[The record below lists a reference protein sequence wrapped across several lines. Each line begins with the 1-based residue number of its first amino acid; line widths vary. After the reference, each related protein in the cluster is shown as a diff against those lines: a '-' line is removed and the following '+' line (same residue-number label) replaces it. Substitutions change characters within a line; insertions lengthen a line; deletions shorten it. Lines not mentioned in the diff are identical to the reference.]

1 MKNFDN
7 VNERVIDDLRQ
18 EIKSHSKIKIAAAS
32 FSIYAYEAL
41 KTELEKTDAVQFLFT
56 SDLFT
61 KEKVP
66 NEKREF
72 FIPRLNRES
81 QLYRDGFELKIRN
94 ELSQK
99 AIAKEVAEWIEQK
112 VTFKSNISGK
122 QSDNF
127 MIINSKNDTNVYL
140 PIDEFT
146 TSELGVSQGEKLFY
160 NISKFE
166 NENTQRFLNAFDQ
179 VWNNP
184 DYVDEVTNTVL
195 DNITAAYQENAPE
208 FIYYLALYNIF
219 SEFLSDLDA
228 DYLPDERTGFKES
241 KIWSLLYD
249 FQKDAVV
256 GAISKL
262 EKHNGV
268 ILADSVGLGKTFSA
282 IGVIK
287 YYESRNKNVLVL
299 SPKRLKDNWNNYK
312 NNYKNNP
319 LAEDRLRYDVLFHTD
334 MDREQG
340 ESNGIDLGKI
350 NWGNYDLVVI
360 DESHNFRNGDGT
372 THKKDDGSENRY
384 QKLMRKIIKT
394 GVKTKV
400 LMLSATPVN
409 TDFSDLRNQL
419 MLSAEGDSD
428 TLTQSLN
435 TKNSVTEIFAQ
446 AQRSFKEWS
455 QLDVSNRTTEQLLD
469 MLDFDFFELLDSVT
483 IARSRKHIQKYYD
496 KKAIGNFP
504 KRLPPINKSPKLT
517 DLDISY
523 NQIFLFID
531 RLNLEVYNPLQYVY
545 PSKISKYIDESRPN
559 AASWGNREKGRNQLM
574 VTNLL
579 KRAESSIYSFRLT
592 SERILSNIDHK
603 LQTIS
608 NYEKYKQG
616 IIENI
621 EDDFEEDTFTV
632 GKDLKIDLADMDYLS
647 WREKLLADQNIFME
661 LLNLIKVITPDH
673 DAKLSELT
681 ALIRNKIQHPINAN
695 NHKIIIFTAFS
706 DTADYLYNYL
716 SDRLHQVGN
725 LHTALISGS
734 RTATTI
740 SDVGNDFNTLLT
752 LFSPKSKNRD
762 ALGLHGEIDVIIAT
776 DVISEGQN
784 LQDADYLIN
793 YDIHWNPVR
802 IIQRFGRIDRIGSMN
817 DVIQMVNFWPDISL
831 DEYINLKARVEN
843 RAKLVAVSSTGED
856 TIDNTDP
863 DMAYRKKQLET
874 LQNEVV
880 DLEDMSSGVNIMD
893 LGLNEFQLDLKKLRE
908 KYGDYEAKP
917 YGIHAITQS
926 DNNHPAGVIFVLKN
940 HNNAMNIDKQNR
952 LHPFYL
958 VYIDE
963 NGEVVSSHFNPKKVL
978 DDMRYLSK
986 DKSLPIEN
994 LTQSFNIE
1002 TREGKEM
1009 SKYSNL
1015 LNQAI
1020 DSMINGKQEKDIDS
1034 LFTTGGTTALENDI
1048 TGLNDFELIDFL
1060 VVRGE

>member
-372 THKKDDGSENRY
+372 THKKNDGSENRY

-419 MLSAEGDSD
+419 MISAEGDSD

-446 AQRSFKEWS
+446 AQRAFKEWS

-496 KKAIGNFP
+496 KEAIGNFP
-504 KRLPPINKSPKLT
+504 KRLTPINKSPKLT

-647 WREKLLADQNIFME
+647 WREKLLADQNVFME

-681 ALIRNKIQHPINAN
+681 ALIRNKIQHPINAD

-716 SDRLHQVGN
+716 SDRLQQVGN

-802 IIQRFGRIDRIGSMN
+802 IIQRFGRIDRIGSTN

-893 LGLNEFQLDLKKLRE
+893 LGLNEFQLDLQKLRE

-986 DKSLPIEN
+986 DKSLPIDN

-1048 TGLNDFELIDFL
+1048 SGLNDFELIDFL

>member
-372 THKKDDGSENRY
+372 THKKNDGSENRY

-435 TKNSVTEIFAQ
+435 TKNSVIEIFAQ
-446 AQRSFKEWS
+446 AQRAFKEWS

-496 KKAIGNFP
+496 KEAIGNFP
-504 KRLPPINKSPKLT
+504 KRLTPINKSPKLT

-559 AASWGNREKGRNQLM
+559 SASWGNREKGRNQLM

-603 LQTIS
+603 LQTIA

-647 WREKLLADQNIFME
+647 WREKLLVDQNVFME

-706 DTADYLYNYL
+706 DTADYLYNHL
-716 SDRLHQVGN
+716 SDRLQQVGN

-802 IIQRFGRIDRIGSMN
+802 IIQRFGRIDRIGSTN
-817 DVIQMVNFWPDISL
+817 EVIQMVNFWPDISL

-893 LGLNEFQLDLKKLRE
+893 LGLNEFQLDLQKLRE

-978 DDMRYLSK
+978 DDMRHLSK

-1048 TGLNDFELIDFL
+1048 GGLNDFELIDFL

>member
-372 THKKDDGSENRY
+372 THKKNDGSENRY

-435 TKNSVTEIFAQ
+435 TKNSVIEIFAQ
-446 AQRSFKEWS
+446 AQRAFKEWS

-496 KKAIGNFP
+496 KEAIGNFP
-504 KRLPPINKSPKLT
+504 KRLTPINKSPKLT

-603 LQTIS
+603 LQTIA

-632 GKDLKIDLADMDYLS
+632 GKDLKIDLADMDYRS
-647 WREKLLADQNIFME
+647 WREKLLVDQNVFME
-661 LLNLIKVITPDH
+661 LLNLIQVITPDH

-681 ALIRNKIQHPINAN
+681 ALIRNKIEHPINAN

-716 SDRLHQVGN
+716 SDRLNQVGN

-734 RTATTI
+734 RTATTV

-802 IIQRFGRIDRIGSMN
+802 IIQRFGRIDRIGSTN

-893 LGLNEFQLDLKKLRE
+893 LGLNEFQLDLQKLRE

-986 DKSLPIEN
+986 DRSLPIEN

-1020 DSMINGKQEKDIDS
+1020 DSMINGKKEKDIDS

-1048 TGLNDFELIDFL
+1048 SGLNDFELIDFL

>member
-228 DYLPDERTGFKES
+228 DYLPDERAGFKES

-372 THKKDDGSENRY
+372 THKKNDGSENRY

-446 AQRSFKEWS
+446 AQRAFKEWS

-496 KKAIGNFP
+496 KEAIGNFP
-504 KRLPPINKSPKLT
+504 KRLTPINKSPKLT

-647 WREKLLADQNIFME
+647 WREKLLADQNVFME

-716 SDRLHQVGN
+716 SDRLQQVGN

-802 IIQRFGRIDRIGSMN
+802 IIQRFGRIDRIGSTN

-893 LGLNEFQLDLKKLRE
+893 LGLNEFQLDLQKLRE

-963 NGEVVSSHFNPKKVL
+963 HGEVVSSHFNPKKVL

-1020 DSMINGKQEKDIDS
+1020 DSMINGKKEKDIDS

-1048 TGLNDFELIDFL
+1048 SGINDFELIDFL

>member
-228 DYLPDERTGFKES
+228 DYLPDERTGFKDS

-334 MDREQG
+334 MDRDQG

-372 THKKDDGSENRY
+372 THKKNDGSENRY

-446 AQRSFKEWS
+446 AQRAFKEWS

-483 IARSRKHIQKYYD
+483 IARSRKNIQKYYD
-496 KKAIGNFP
+496 KEAIGNFP
-504 KRLPPINKSPKLT
+504 KRLTPINKSPKLT

-647 WREKLLADQNIFME
+647 WREKLLADQNVFME

-716 SDRLHQVGN
+716 SDRLQQVGN

-802 IIQRFGRIDRIGSMN
+802 IIQRFGRIDRIGSTN

-893 LGLNEFQLDLKKLRE
+893 LGLNEFQLDLQKLRE

-986 DKSLPIEN
+986 DKSLPIKN

-1048 TGLNDFELIDFL
+1048 SGLNDFELIDFL

>member
-1 MKNFDN
+1 MKNFNNID
-7 VNERVIDDLRQ
+7 ERVVDDLKKELKAQ
-18 EIKSHSKIKIAAAS
+18 SKLKIAAAS
-32 FSIYAYEAL
+32 FSIYAYEEL
-41 KTELEKTDAVQFLFT
+41 KKELEKVNQIQFLFT

-61 KEKVP
+61 KEKAP
-66 NEKREF
+66 KEKREF

-81 QLYRDGFELKIRN
+81 QLYGNEFELRMRN

-99 AIAKEVAEWIEQK
+99 AIAKEAAEWIRQK
-112 VTFKSNISGK
+112 VTFKSNISG
-122 QSDNF
+122 QRSDNF
-127 MIINSKNDTNVYL
+127 MVVENKGNINVYA
-140 PIDEFT
+140 PFDEFT
-146 TSELGVSQGEKLFY
+146 TAEIGTTKGEKLFY

-166 NENTQRFLNAFDQ
+166 NKNTQQFLNAFEQ
-179 VWNNP
+179 VWHNQ

-208 FIYYLALYNIF
+208 FIYYIALYNLF
-219 SEFLSDLDA
+219 GEFLSDLDQ
-228 DYLPDERTGFKES
+228 DYIPDERTGFKES

-312 NNYKNNP
+312 NNYRNNP

-372 THKKDDGSENRY
+372 TNKKNDGSENRY

-446 AQRSFKEWS
+446 AQRAFKEWS
-455 QLDVSNRTTEQLLD
+455 QLDVSNHTTEQLLD

-496 KKAIGNFP
+496 KEAIGNFP
-504 KRLPPINKSPKLT
+504 KRLTPINKSPKLT

-603 LQTIS
+603 LQTIA

-616 IIENI
+616 TLENI

-632 GKDLKIDLADMDYLS
+632 GKDLKIDLADMDYRS
-647 WREKLLADQNIFME
+647 WRDKLLADQNVFME

-716 SDRLHQVGN
+716 SDRLQQVGN

-802 IIQRFGRIDRIGSMN
+802 IIQRFGRIDRIGSTN

-893 LGLNEFQLDLKKLRE
+893 LGLNEFQLDLQKLRE

-940 HNNAMNIDKQNR
+940 HNNAMNIDEQNR

-963 NGEVVSSHFNPKKVL
+963 HGEVVSSHFNPKKVL

-1020 DSMINGKQEKDIDS
+1020 DSMINGKKEKDIDS

-1048 TGLNDFELIDFL
+1048 SGLNDFELIDFL

>member
-228 DYLPDERTGFKES
+228 DYLPDERTGFKDS

-334 MDREQG
+334 MDRDQG

-372 THKKDDGSENRY
+372 THKKNDGSENRY

-446 AQRSFKEWS
+446 AQRAFKEWS

-496 KKAIGNFP
+496 KEAIGNFP
-504 KRLPPINKSPKLT
+504 KRLTPINKSPKLT

-647 WREKLLADQNIFME
+647 WREKLLADQNVFME

-681 ALIRNKIQHPINAN
+681 ALIRNKIQHPINAD

-716 SDRLHQVGN
+716 SDRLQQVGN

-802 IIQRFGRIDRIGSMN
+802 IIQRFGRIDRIGSTN

-893 LGLNEFQLDLKKLRE
+893 LGLNEFQLDLQKLRE

-986 DKSLPIEN
+986 DKSLPIDN

-1048 TGLNDFELIDFL
+1048 SGLNDFELIDFL

>member
-1 MKNFDN
+1 MKNFNNID
-7 VNERVIDDLRQ
+7 ERVVDDLKKELKAQ
-18 EIKSHSKIKIAAAS
+18 SKLKIAAAS
-32 FSIYAYEAL
+32 FSIYAYEEL
-41 KTELEKTDAVQFLFT
+41 KKELEKVNQIQFLFT

-61 KEKVP
+61 KEKAP
-66 NEKREF
+66 KEKREF

-81 QLYRDGFELKIRN
+81 QLYGNEFELRMRN

-99 AIAKEVAEWIEQK
+99 AIAKEAAEWIRQK
-112 VTFKSNISGK
+112 VTFKSNISG
-122 QSDNF
+122 QRSDNF
-127 MIINSKNDTNVYL
+127 MVVENKGNINVYA
-140 PIDEFT
+140 PFDEFT
-146 TSELGVSQGEKLFY
+146 TAEIGTTKGEKLFY

-166 NENTQRFLNAFDQ
+166 NENTQQFLNAFEQ
-179 VWNNP
+179 VWHNQ

-208 FIYYLALYNIF
+208 FIYYIALYNLF
-219 SEFLSDLDA
+219 GEFLSDLDQ
-228 DYLPDERTGFKES
+228 DYIPDERTGFKES

-312 NNYKNNP
+312 NNYRNNP

-372 THKKDDGSENRY
+372 TNKKNDGSENRY

-446 AQRSFKEWS
+446 AQRAFKEWS
-455 QLDVSNRTTEQLLD
+455 QLDVSNHTTEQLLD

-496 KKAIGNFP
+496 KEAIGNFP
-504 KRLPPINKSPKLT
+504 KRLTPINKSPKLT

-603 LQTIS
+603 LQTIA

-616 IIENI
+616 TLENI

-632 GKDLKIDLADMDYLS
+632 GKDLKIDLADMDYRS
-647 WREKLLADQNIFME
+647 WRDKLLADQNVFME

-716 SDRLHQVGN
+716 SDRLQQVGN

-802 IIQRFGRIDRIGSMN
+802 IIQRFGRIDRIGSTN

-893 LGLNEFQLDLKKLRE
+893 LGLNEFQLDLQKLRE

-940 HNNAMNIDKQNR
+940 HNNAMNIDEQNR

-963 NGEVVSSHFNPKKVL
+963 HGEVVSSHFNPKKVL

-1020 DSMINGKQEKDIDS
+1020 DSMINGKKEKDIDS

-1048 TGLNDFELIDFL
+1048 SGLNDFELIDFL

>member
-56 SDLFT
+56 SNLFT

-99 AIAKEVAEWIEQK
+99 AIAKEVAEWIEHR

-228 DYLPDERTGFKES
+228 EYLPDERTGFKES

-372 THKKDDGSENRY
+372 THKKNDGSENRY

-446 AQRSFKEWS
+446 AQRAFKEWS

-496 KKAIGNFP
+496 KEAIGNFP
-504 KRLPPINKSPKLT
+504 KRLTPINKSPKLT

-603 LQTIS
+603 LQTIA

-632 GKDLKIDLADMDYLS
+632 GKDLKIDLADMDYRS
-647 WREKLLADQNIFME
+647 WREKLLVDQNVFME
-661 LLNLIKVITPDH
+661 LLNLIQVITPDH

-681 ALIRNKIQHPINAN
+681 ALIRNKIEHPINAN

-716 SDRLHQVGN
+716 SDRLNQVGN

-734 RTATTI
+734 RTATTV

-802 IIQRFGRIDRIGSMN
+802 IIQRFGRIDRIGSTN

-893 LGLNEFQLDLKKLRE
+893 LGLNEFQLDLQKLRE

-986 DKSLPIEN
+986 DRSLPIEN

-1020 DSMINGKQEKDIDS
+1020 DSMINGKKEKDIDS

-1048 TGLNDFELIDFL
+1048 SGLNDFELIDFL